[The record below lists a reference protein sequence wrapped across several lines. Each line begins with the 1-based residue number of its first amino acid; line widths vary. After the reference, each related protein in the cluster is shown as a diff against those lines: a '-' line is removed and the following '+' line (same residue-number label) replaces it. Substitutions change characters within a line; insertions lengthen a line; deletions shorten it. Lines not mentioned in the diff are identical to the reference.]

1 MKIAEIFYSIQGEG
15 ALVGVPSVFVRASG
29 HESVLKRVPVLPAN
43 PGIFQFAGPGRRSA
57 ALLRPDGTWVW
68 GCDEDFWPW
77 LLEVGAGVVE
87 DRLVV
92 VLGEPPEREGEVEVE
107 PDVVLDPEEELL
119 ELAGGGGGALL
130 VVVVEVLELELV
142 LAGVQEP
149 DTKVAPTGR
158 ATCCG
163 VVPGGAST

>member
-1 MKIAEIFYSIQGEG
+1 MMKKLGTPIG
-15 ALVGVPSVFVRASG
+15 
-29 HESVLKRVPVLPAN
+29 
-43 PGIFQFAGPGRRSA
+43 AGPGSDSENVGFLADGTPLPLGRSA
-57 ALLRPDGTWVW
+57 GLLGFLARACLDAGWLAFFGCPDGTWVW

-77 LLEVGAGVVE
+77 LLEVGAGVVA

-130 VVVVEVLELELV
+130 VVVEVLE